1 MDLFIFG
8 ILIFYKFISE
18 SCTTEVAAHKSS
30 YRYLLGICPNVLEL
44 RVQVKRAQCRT
55 VTPPGHPLHRGESCW
70 AGRRS
75 ESVAAAVSAV
85 LTRTQQGRTRSAPRC
100 GTHTTSSL
108 LLHQC
113 FLMHIADCI
122 IDCVLVFFSTL
133 PSTVSQLSCSTASH
147 TSSFTAA
154 SNTATTSTTSTHF
167 THSTHYN
174 ELQYKFGS
182 SKLEFCK

>member
-1 MDLFIFG
+1 MDLFIFS

-85 LTRTQQGRTRSAPRC
+85 LTRTQQWRTRSAPRC

-147 TSSFTAA
+147 TSSFTA
-154 SNTATTSTTSTHF
+154 TTSTHF

-182 SKLEFCK
+182 SCEKLCK